1 MQDIVDFVM
10 RMWADLLARP
20 SGPFGFRLAV
30 QPMIALLLAV
40 RDGVQDAKTGRSPYF
55 WSVLHDPPERRR
67 RIREALRATAKVGGL
82 ALALDVIYQLDV
94 RGWVYPGEA
103 LGIAL
108 LLALFPYTAM
118 RGPVDRI
125 ARRWIARQT
134 SRQKAPDGAPPA
146 RTT

>member
-1 MQDIVDFVM
+1 MQDIVDLIA

-55 WSVLHDPPERRR
+55 WSVLHDPPERGRR
-67 RIREALRATAKVGGL
+67 MREALRATAKVGGL
-82 ALALDVIYQLDV
+82 AVALDVIYQLDV

-108 LLALFPYTAM
+108 LLALLPYSAM

-125 ARRWIARQT
+125 AHRWIARQT